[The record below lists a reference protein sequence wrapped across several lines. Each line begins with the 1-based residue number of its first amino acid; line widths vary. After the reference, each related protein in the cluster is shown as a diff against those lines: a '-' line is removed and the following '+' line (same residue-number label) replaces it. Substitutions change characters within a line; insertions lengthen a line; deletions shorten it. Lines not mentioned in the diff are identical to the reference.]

1 VKRALIGL
9 TALSML
15 ACGPSA
21 TPDPGDE
28 TTGDETTV
36 EVVRT
41 EPARQPPPESGPPR
55 DVEFPDVARAD
66 AAGLDVNTVRFG
78 HLPLVYLRLV
88 IQSGSAQDPDELPG
102 LANLV
107 AQMLKEGTRRRSS
120 AELAE
125 AVEFLGANLYVGAD
139 EENVYVMV
147 RALSEHL
154 DEAMDLLAEVA
165 RNPRFSDTEL
175 RRLKQRERD
184 RLALSSQQ
192 PRYLA
197 RRELYREL
205 YGNHPYAHVDTTEA
219 ALERISRRDLQS
231 WHRTHFVPNNAFLV
245 AVGDVEPAA
254 VQSAAERAFRGWRR
268 RDVPETTY
276 PAPPERAR
284 REVLVVDRP
293 QSVQSVIYVGNL
305 ALERRNPDFVR
316 LQVANQVLGGSAASR
331 LFMDLREQRSLTYGA
346 YSQVGERAQVA
357 PFVAFAAVRNEV
369 TQEAMAGFVE
379 HLDRIVAE
387 QPPQDEVRDAQSYL
401 SDSFPLQIETAGRVA
416 SMVEELRIY
425 DLPDDYWDGYRSA
438 IREVTAEQAHAAA
451 EQYIHPDRAIIV
463 AVGKAADIVEPLRR
477 YGPVRVIDTEGNEV
491 ETFPAAE
498 LPAAE

>member
-1 VKRALIGL
+1 MKRALIGL

-15 ACGPSA
+15 ACGPGA
-21 TPDPGDE
+21 TPDEGDE
-28 TTGDETTV
+28 TTGDETVV
-36 EVVRT
+36 EVVR
-41 EPARQPPPESGPPR
+41 EAPPRQPPPDSGPPR
-55 DVEFPDVARAD
+55 DVQFPDIARAD

-78 HLPLVYLRLV
+78 DLPLVYLRLV
-88 IQSGSAQDPDELPG
+88 IRSGSAQDPADLPG
-102 LANLV
+102 LAHFV
-107 AQMLKEGTRRRSS
+107 AQMLKEGTRQRSS

-125 AVEFLGANLYVGAD
+125 AIEFLGANLYVGSD
-139 EENVYVMV
+139 EANVYIMV

-165 RNPRFSDTEL
+165 RNPRFSETEL

-205 YGNHPYAHVDTTEA
+205 YGNHPYAHVDTTMEA
-219 ALERISRRDLQS
+219 IGDISRRDLQS
-231 WHRTHFVPNNAFLV
+231 WHRANFVPNNAFLV
-245 AVGDVEPAA
+245 AVGDVQPAA
-254 VQSAAERAFRGWRR
+254 VQQAAERAFRGWRR
-268 RDVPETTY
+268 RDVAETTY
-276 PAPPERAR
+276 PEPPQRAQ

-305 ALERRNPDFVR
+305 ALARSNPDFVR

-346 YSQVGERAQVA
+346 YSQVAERAQVA

-369 TQEAMAGFVE
+369 TEEAMAGFVE

-387 QPPQDEVRDAQSYL
+387 EPPADEVRDAQSYL

-416 SMVEELRIY
+416 AMVEELRVY

-438 IREVTAEQAHAAA
+438 IREVTAAQAHAAA
-451 EQYIHPDRAIIV
+451 EQYIRPDRAIIV
-463 AVGKAADIVEPLRR
+463 AVGKAADIVQPLRR
-477 YGPVRVIDTEGNEV
+477 YGRVRVIDTDGNEI
-491 ETFPAAE
+491 ETFPAAD
-498 LPAAE
+498 AE